1 VTDRDEAALLI
12 RAREG
17 DASAFQALLGPV
29 IPSLRRL
36 AFAFTGNW
44 DEADDLAQETLVK
57 AFRGL
62 DSFSARSSLATWIYA
77 VARSVCRDWY
87 RSRSSRQ
94 RRDTQSLRESLP
106 TDALQQ
112 EETLVERERSREL
125 WESVQ
130 TLDPEF
136 RTTLVLC
143 DVEGLSYS
151 EVAEILG
158 VPVGTVRSRL
168 NRARGRLRKLIVREH
183 PSMLP
188 RDLRPHAA
196 ETPSSPPGSLR

>member
-1 VTDRDEAALLI
+1 VSDSDEAVLLA

-17 DASAFQALLGPV
+17 DASAFQLLLGPV

-62 DSFSARSSLATWIYA
+62 DSFSARSALSTWIYA
-77 VARSVCRDWY
+77 VGRSVCRDWY
-87 RSRSSRQ
+87 RSRSARQ
-94 RRDTQSLRESLP
+94 RRDTQQLRESLP
-106 TDALQQ
+106 AAALQQ
-112 EETLVERERSREL
+112 EETLVELERSHEL

-130 TLDPEF
+130 SLEPEF

-143 DVEGLSYS
+143 DVEGLSYA
-151 EVAEILG
+151 EVADILG

-168 NRARGRLRKLIVREH
+168 SRARGRLRKLLVREH

-188 RDLRPHAA
+188 REFRVP
-196 ETPSSPPGSLR
+196 ESSPPGGLR

>member
-1 VTDRDEAALLI
+1 VPQSDEAALLN

-17 DASAFQALLGPV
+17 DAAAFQALLGPV

-57 AFRGL
+57 AFRSL
-62 DSFSARSSLATWIYA
+62 DSFSERSPLATWIYA
-77 VARSVCRDWY
+77 VGRSVCRDWY
-87 RSRSSRQ
+87 RSRASRQ
-94 RRDTQSLRESLP
+94 RRDTQQLRESLP
-106 TDALQQ
+106 ADALQQ
-112 EETLVERERSREL
+112 EETLVELERSREL
-125 WESVQ
+125 WQSVQ
-130 TLDPEF
+130 SLEPEF

-143 DVEGLSYS
+143 DVEGLSY
-151 EVAEILG
+151 AETADILG

-168 NRARGRLRKLIVREH
+168 SRARGRLRKVLVREH

-188 RDLRPHAA
+188 REFRTHD
-196 ETPSSPPGSLR
+196 SSPPGSLG